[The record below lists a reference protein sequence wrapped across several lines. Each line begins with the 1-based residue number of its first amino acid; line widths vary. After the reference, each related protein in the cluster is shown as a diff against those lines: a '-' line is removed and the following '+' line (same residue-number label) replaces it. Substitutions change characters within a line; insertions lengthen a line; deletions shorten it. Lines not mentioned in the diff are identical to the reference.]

1 MVAHVTL
8 LAACVLPGPPDPA
21 VERLWLRVHALRWVA
36 PRIWRSEMRDHLR
49 RAVREGRLPP
59 SEALDLEGQAAAFLT
74 HGEVEIQGR
83 DVLRLALESG
93 WRAAECEFVCL
104 SRLLGV
110 PLVTLDPALRA
121 AFPEDAAAPES
132 VLG

>member
-1 MVAHVTL
+1 MAHVTL

-21 VERLWLRVHALRWVA
+21 VERLRLRIHATRWVA
-36 PRIWRSEMRDHLR
+36 PWIWRSEMRDRLC
-49 RAVREGRLPP
+49 RAVRDGRLSLP
-59 SEALDLEGQAAAFLT
+59 EALEREKKAEAFLT
-74 HGEVEIQGR
+74 RGEVGVQGR
-83 DVLRLALESG
+83 DVLRLAHESG

-121 AFPEDAAAPES
+121 AFPADAVAPEA
-132 VLG
+132 VLA

>member
-21 VERLWLRVHALRWVA
+21 VERLRLRVHALRWVA
-36 PRIWRSEMRDHLR
+36 PRIWKSEMRDHLR
-49 RAVREGRLPP
+49 RAVREGRVPLP
-59 SEALDLEGQAAAFLT
+59 EALDLEKQAAALLT
-74 HGEVEIQGR
+74 YGEVEIQGR
-83 DVLRLALESG
+83 DVLRLAHDSG

-104 SRLLGV
+104 ARLLGV

-121 AFPEDAAAPES
+121 AFPDDAVAPEA
-132 VLG
+132 VLE